1 MLLIRFLDK
10 ISFYYIFAYPENFI
24 KAINLSFV
32 NTAVKN
38 ENEKNFDFSGA
49 QKLK

>member
-10 ISFYYIFAYPENFI
+10 ISFYFIFAYPENFM

-38 ENEKNFDFSGA
+38 ENETNFDFSGA